1 MQTKKA
7 DKLPQLHSTT
17 FQGIPIII
25 QWPKNSIRVGKHD
38 DGTPYKTEM
47 HADYGFVEQTTAA
60 GDNERLDVYI
70 GDDSEAEFA
79 YVIEQLKDDE
89 SFDEYKVML
98 GFSSLEDA
106 RNLYIAQAGEDKLGD
121 ISEVPF
127 KYLFDTVMEER
138 KENKE
143 QEREELKTEIKEDE
157 AKIASADSVIDIFVK
172 HYKHEIDFYEEAAE
186 QTQDALA
193 EALQD
198 AGIRA
203 IVSSRAKKPNSL
215 YKKLYKRN
223 KNYQTFRD
231 IKEDIVDLA
240 GVRVSLYLPADKE
253 AVGQIINTLF
263 TPVRKT
269 KHFPLD
275 REPGDSLGY
284 VADHYLVQLKPEN
297 LHKKELRY
305 ADTNIEI
312 QVASVLMV
320 AWSELTHD
328 LIYKPEKGQLT
339 EKEMYLVKELND
351 IVQAGEAT
359 LTKLQES
366 VENRTSENLRFDL
379 TAAMTNIGQRL
390 QAQIPITASEI
401 AGLASK
407 IASLEPQN
415 AHTAYLR
422 AQRALWRAHKADE
435 LDDRLR
441 AYNDS
446 LRGTLPVDTTGE
458 EVFIYRALE
467 QLYPGV
473 VDMTVL
479 PKPEQSK
486 VVALAQK
493 LKFEE

>member
-186 QTQDALA
+186 HNML
-193 EALQD
+193 
-198 AGIRA
+198 
-203 IVSSRAKKPNSL
+203 
-215 YKKLYKRN
+215 
-223 KNYQTFRD
+223 
-231 IKEDIVDLA
+231 
-240 GVRVSLYLPADKE
+240 
-253 AVGQIINTLF
+253 
-263 TPVRKT
+263 
-269 KHFPLD
+269 
-275 REPGDSLGY
+275 
-284 VADHYLVQLKPEN
+284 
-297 LHKKELRY
+297 
-305 ADTNIEI
+305 
-312 QVASVLMV
+312 
-320 AWSELTHD
+320 
-328 LIYKPEKGQLT
+328 
-339 EKEMYLVKELND
+339 
-351 IVQAGEAT
+351 
-359 LTKLQES
+359 
-366 VENRTSENLRFDL
+366 
-379 TAAMTNIGQRL
+379 
-390 QAQIPITASEI
+390 
-401 AGLASK
+401 
-407 IASLEPQN
+407 
-415 AHTAYLR
+415 
-422 AQRALWRAHKADE
+422 
-435 LDDRLR
+435 
-441 AYNDS
+441 
-446 LRGTLPVDTTGE
+446 
-458 EVFIYRALE
+458 
-467 QLYPGV
+467 
-473 VDMTVL
+473 
-479 PKPEQSK
+479 
-486 VVALAQK
+486 
-493 LKFEE
+493 